1 MSRIRAM
8 SSEVENPTIIRN
20 PNRSLWE
27 AAVTG
32 HRAELGQL
40 AARCWPPVYVW
51 MRASGAEAEEAAQ
64 RTEDFF
70 ARLQTVDL
78 PRTEEEDVAHF
89 QEFLLHRLTA
99 YAEAG
104 YPPADV
110 AAQAAASL
118 VIDRAKAEKRFGQ
131 EPAGRGVDELFAR
144 RWALTTLEAV
154 LDALRAEYA
163 AEGKEKLFPFLPP
176 FLSFSG
182 GEERY
187 VEIAPQAGLSVS
199 ALHVTVFRFR
209 QRYREVLRRF
219 VGDTVRDEGDV
230 DSELTKLLVGAS

>member
-1 MSRIRAM
+1 M
-8 SSEVENPTIIRN
+8 SSQVENPTVVRN
-20 PNRSLWE
+20 PNRSLWQ
-27 AAVTG
+27 AAVAG

-40 AARCWPPVYVW
+40 AARCWPPVYTW
-51 MRASGAEAEEAAQ
+51 LRSLDAEPETAAQ
-64 RTEDFF
+64 CTEDFF
-70 ARLQTVDL
+70 ARLQTVEL
-78 PRTEEEDVAHF
+78 PRPEEEDTAHF
-89 QEFLLHRLTA
+89 QEFVLYRLKA

-110 AAQAAASL
+110 ASQAAASL
-118 VIDRAKAEKRFGQ
+118 VIDRAKAEKRFSQ
-131 EPAGRGVDELFAR
+131 EPTGRSCDDLYSR
-144 RWALTTLEAV
+144 RWALTTLEAT
-154 LDALRAEYA
+154 LEALRQEYA
-163 AEGKEKLFPFLPP
+163 AEGKEKLFPFLPQ

-187 VEIAPQAGLSVS
+187 VAVAPQAGVSVS

-219 VGDTVRDEGDV
+219 VADTVQDETDV

>member
-1 MSRIRAM
+1 M
-8 SSEVENPTIIRN
+8 SSQVENPTIVRN
-20 PNRSLWE
+20 PNRSLWQ
-27 AAVTG
+27 AAVAG

-51 MRASGAEAEEAAQ
+51 MRAGGAAAEEAAQ

-78 PRTEEEDVAHF
+78 PRPDEEDTAHF
-89 QEFLLHRLTA
+89 QEFILLRLAA

-104 YPPADV
+104 FPAADITT
-110 AAQAAASL
+110 QAAASL
-118 VIDRAKAEKRFGQ
+118 VIDRGKAEKRFGQ
-131 EPAGRGVDELFAR
+131 EPSNRSLDDLFAR
-144 RWALTTLEAV
+144 RWALTTLEAT
-154 LDALRAEYA
+154 LEALRQEYA
-163 AEGKEKLFPFLPP
+163 GEGKEKLFPFLPQ

-187 VEIAPQAGLSVS
+187 VEVAPKAGVSVS

-209 QRYREVLRRF
+209 QRYRDVLRRF
-219 VGDTVRDEGDV
+219 VGDTVQDESDV

>member
-1 MSRIRAM
+1 M
-8 SSEVENPTIIRN
+8 SSQVENPTVIRN
-20 PNRSLWE
+20 PNRSLWQ
-27 AAVTG
+27 AAVAG
-32 HRAELGQL
+32 HRTELGTL
-40 AARCWPPVYVW
+40 AARCWPPVYSW
-51 MRASGAEAEEAAQ
+51 LRASGSEAEEAAQ

-78 PRTEEEDVAHF
+78 PRPEEEDTAHF

-104 YPPADV
+104 CPPADV
-110 AAQAAASL
+110 ASQAAASL
-118 VIDRAKAEKRFGQ
+118 VIDRAYAEKRFKQ
-131 EPAGRGVDELFAR
+131 EPAGRSPDDLFSR
-144 RWALTTLEAV
+144 RWALTTLEGTLEAI
-154 LDALRAEYA
+154 RYEYA
-163 AEGKEKLFPFLPP
+163 TEGKEHLFSFLPQ

-187 VEIAPQAGLSVS
+187 IEVAPLAGVSVS

-209 QRYREVLRRF
+209 QRYREVLRHF
-219 VGDTVRDEGDV
+219 VGDTVQDESDV

>member
-1 MSRIRAM
+1 M

-20 PNRSLWE
+20 PNRSLWD
-27 AAVTG
+27 AAVAG
-32 HRAELGQL
+32 HRDALSLL
-40 AARCWPPVYVW
+40 AGRCWPSVYVW
-51 MRASGAEAEEAAQ
+51 LRAAGSSVAAAAQ

-78 PRTEEEDVAHF
+78 PRPEEEAVSHF
-89 QEFLLHRLTA
+89 QDFVLHRIAA

-104 YPPADV
+104 YPPAD
-110 AAQAAASL
+110 ATAQASASL
-118 VIDRAKAEKRFGQ
+118 LIEREWAEKRFGQ
-131 EPAGRGVDELFAR
+131 EPKGRALDDLFAR
-144 RWALTTLEAV
+144 RWALTTLEAT
-154 LDALRAEYA
+154 LASLRSEYE
-163 AEGKEKLFPFLPP
+163 AEGKEKLFPFLPS

-187 VEIAPQAGLSVS
+187 LAVAPQAGVSVS

-209 QRYREVLRRF
+209 QRYRETLRRF
-219 VGDTVRDEGDV
+219 VGDTVRDEGDL

>member
-1 MSRIRAM
+1 M
-8 SSEVENPTIIRN
+8 SSQVENPTIIRN

-32 HRAELGQL
+32 HRTELGQL
-40 AARCWPPVYVW
+40 ATRCWPAVYVW
-51 MRASGAEAEEAAQ
+51 LRASGAAAAEEAAQ

-70 ARLQTVDL
+70 ARMQTIEM
-78 PRTEEEDVAHF
+78 PRPEEEDVAHF
-89 QEFLLHRLTA
+89 QEFVLHRLTA

-118 VIDRAKAEKRFGQ
+118 VIDRMKAEKRFGQ
-131 EPAGRGVDELFAR
+131 EPSGRSPDDLFAR
-144 RWALTTLEAV
+144 RWALTTLEGV
-154 LDALRAEYA
+154 METLSVEYTT
-163 AEGKEKLFPFLPP
+163 EGKERLFPFLPP

-187 VEIAPQAGLSVS
+187 QEIAPQAGVSVS

>member
-1 MSRIRAM
+1 M

-20 PNRSLWE
+20 PKRSLWE
-27 AAVTG
+27 AAVSG
-32 HRAELGQL
+32 HRQELGQL

-51 MRASGAEAEEAAQ
+51 LRAAGAAPEESAQ

-70 ARLQTVDL
+70 ARLQTIEL
-78 PRTEEEDVAHF
+78 PRPEEEEVSHF
-89 QEFLLHRLTA
+89 QEFILHRLAA

-110 AAQAAASL
+110 TVQAAASL
-118 VIDRAKAEKRFGQ
+118 VIDRARAEKRFGQ
-131 EPAGRGVDELFAR
+131 EPAGRSLEDLFAR
-144 RWALTTLEAV
+144 RWALTTLEAT
-154 LDALRAEYA
+154 LEALRGEYA

-187 VEIAPQAGLSVS
+187 VEVAPQAGVSVS

-209 QRYREVLRRF
+209 QRYREVLRRL
-219 VGDTVRDEGDV
+219 VGDTVREEGDV

>member
-1 MSRIRAM
+1 M
-8 SSEVENPTIIRN
+8 SSKVENPTIIRN

-27 AAVTG
+27 AALTG

-51 MRASGAEAEEAAQ
+51 LRASGSEPEEAAQ

-70 ARLQTVDL
+70 ARLLTTDM
-78 PRTEEEDVAHF
+78 PRPEEEDVAHF
-89 QEFLLHRLTA
+89 QDFLLHRITA

-104 YPPADV
+104 WPPAEI

-118 VIDRAKAEKRFGQ
+118 VIDRARAEKRFAQ
-131 EPAGRGVDELFAR
+131 EPAGRAPEELFTR
-144 RWALTTLEAV
+144 RWALTTLEAT
-154 LDALRAEYA
+154 LELLRDEYA
-163 AEGKEKLFPFLPP
+163 AEGKQSLFPFLPP

-187 VEIAPQAGLSVS
+187 VEVAPQAGVSVS

-209 QRYREVLRRF
+209 QRYRELLRRF
-219 VGDTVRDEGDV
+219 VGDTVREEGDV

>member
-1 MSRIRAM
+1 M

-40 AARCWPPVYVW
+40 ATRCWPPVYVW
-51 MRASGAEAEEAAQ
+51 MRASGAAAEKAAQ

-78 PRTEEEDVAHF
+78 PRPGEEEVAHF
-89 QEFLLHRLTA
+89 QEFLLHRLAA

-104 YPPADV
+104 YPPADLGT
-110 AAQAAASL
+110 QAAASL

-131 EPAGRGVDELFAR
+131 EPAGRVVDELFAR

-154 LDALRAEYA
+154 LEALQAEYA
-163 AEGKEKLFPFLPP
+163 AEGKEKLFPFLPQ

-187 VEIAPQAGLSVS
+187 AEVAPQAGISVS

-209 QRYREVLRRF
+209 QRYRELLRRF
-219 VGDTVRDEGDV
+219 VGDTVREEGDV

>member
-1 MSRIRAM
+1 M
-8 SSEVENPTIIRN
+8 SSQVENPTIIRN

-27 AAVTG
+27 AAVSG
-32 HRAELGQL
+32 HRPELAQL

-51 MRASGAEAEEAAQ
+51 MRAAGASAEEAAQ

-70 ARLQTVDL
+70 ARLQTIDL
-78 PRTEEEDVAHF
+78 PRPDEEDVAHF
-89 QEFLLHRLTA
+89 QEFLLHRLAT

-110 AAQAAASL
+110 ATQAAASL
-118 VIDRAKAEKRFGQ
+118 VIDRALAEKRFGQ
-131 EPAGRGVDELFAR
+131 EPKGRALDELFSR
-144 RWALTTLEAV
+144 RWALTTLEGT
-154 LDALRAEYA
+154 LETLRAEYA
-163 AEGKEKLFPFLPP
+163 ADGKEKLFPFLPQ

-187 VEIAPQAGLSVS
+187 VEVAPQAGISVS

-219 VGDTVRDEGDV
+219 VGDTVREEGDV

>member
-1 MSRIRAM
+1 M

-27 AAVTG
+27 AALTG
-32 HRAELGQL
+32 HRTELGQL
-40 AARCWPPVYVW
+40 ATRCWPPVYVW
-51 MRASGAEAEEAAQ
+51 LRASGAAAEEAAQ

-70 ARLQTVDL
+70 ARMQTIEMPQPED
-78 PRTEEEDVAHF
+78 EDVAHF
-89 QEFLLHRLTA
+89 QEFVLHRLTA

-131 EPAGRGVDELFAR
+131 EPSGRAPDDLFTR
-144 RWALTTLEAV
+144 RWALTTLEGV
-154 LDALRAEYA
+154 METLSVEYT
-163 AEGKEKLFPFLPP
+163 AEGKERLFPFLPP

-187 VEIAPQAGLSVS
+187 VEIAPKAGVSVS

-209 QRYREVLRRF
+209 QRYRELLRRF
-219 VGDTVRDEGDV
+219 VGDTVREEGDV

>member
-1 MSRIRAM
+1 M

-27 AAVTG
+27 AALSG

-40 AARCWPPVYVW
+40 SARCWPAIYVW
-51 MRASGAEAEEAAQ
+51 LRVRGSEPEEAAQ

-70 ARLQTVDL
+70 ARLQTIDM
-78 PRTEEEDVAHF
+78 PRPEEEDVAHF
-89 QEFLLHRLTA
+89 QEFLLHRITT
-99 YAEAG
+99 YSEAG

-110 AAQAAASL
+110 ATQAAASL
-118 VIDRAKAEKRFGQ
+118 VIDRAKAEKRFTQ
-131 EPAGRGVDELFAR
+131 EPAGRGAEELFTR
-144 RWALTTLEAV
+144 RWALTTLEAT
-154 LDALRAEYA
+154 LETLRTEYA
-163 AEGKEKLFPFLPP
+163 REGKERLFPFLPQ

-187 VEIAPQAGLSVS
+187 VEVAPQAGVSVS

-209 QRYREVLRRF
+209 QRYREILRRF
-219 VGDTVRDEGDV
+219 VGDTVREEADV

>member
-1 MSRIRAM
+1 MGLTFPM

-32 HRAELGQL
+32 HRTELGQL
-40 AARCWPPVYVW
+40 AARCWPAVYVW
-51 MRASGAEAEEAAQ
+51 LRASGAEAEEAAQ

-70 ARLQTVDL
+70 ARMHTVEM
-78 PRTEEEDVAHF
+78 PQPEAEDVAHF
-89 QEFLLHRLTA
+89 QDFILHRLAA

-104 YPPADV
+104 CPSADV

-131 EPAGRGVDELFAR
+131 EPSGRALDELFAR

-154 LDALRAEYA
+154 LESLRAEYTM
-163 AEGKEKLFPFLPP
+163 EGKEKLFPFLPG

-187 VEIAPQAGLSVS
+187 VEIAPQAGVSVS

-219 VGDTVRDEGDV
+219 VGDTVRDEADV

>member
-1 MSRIRAM
+1 M

-20 PNRSLWE
+20 PKRSLWE
-27 AAVTG
+27 AAVAG
-32 HRAELGQL
+32 HREALSQL
-40 AARCWPPVYVW
+40 AARCWPAVYVW
-51 MRASGAEAEEAAQ
+51 LRAAGAGAEDAAQ

-78 PRTEEEDVAHF
+78 PRPEEEPVSHF
-89 QEFLLHRLTA
+89 QDFVLHRIAA

-104 YPPADV
+104 CPPADV
-110 AAQAAASL
+110 ATQAAASL
-118 VIDRAKAEKRFGQ
+118 VIDRAKAEKRYGQ
-131 EPAGRGVDELFAR
+131 EPAGRGPEELFTR
-144 RWALTTLEAV
+144 RWALTTLEGTLA
-154 LDALRAEYA
+154 ALEEEYA
-163 AEGKEKLFPFLPP
+163 GEGKEKLFPFLPS

-187 VEIAPQAGLSVS
+187 LAIAPQAGVSVS

-209 QRYREVLRRF
+209 QRYRETLRRF
-219 VGDTVRDEGDV
+219 VGDTVREESDL